1 MDVHGLAEVPDNAL
15 GAQAASLD
23 FVRIAPLAMQ
33 HLLVA
38 HGHAAPTNPI
48 LAVARV
54 NMVEIGQTD
63 PPGMVTLSEYQI
75 GCGGNPELD
84 RLSIHPRSDDHGE
97 SM

>member
-1 MDVHGLAEVPDNAL
+1 
-15 GAQAASLD
+15 
-23 FVRIAPLAMQ
+23 MQ